1 MSDPPLSATG
11 QRNAAAIE
19 ETPMNKPAML
29 IVMAAA
35 LGNSF
40 ALADDSAIT
49 VPPSAQ
55 GGLTG
60 AVDNSGINTR
70 DRTGTTL
77 IPQHQPNMPEDRQL
91 LAAVRRAVVGEKA
104 LSSMAHNVKIFA
116 VAGVV
121 TLRGPVRSDV
131 ERDRVEQIAQT
142 VPGVASVVNE
152 LDFKTRAN

>member
-1 MSDPPLSATG
+1 
-11 QRNAAAIE
+11 
-19 ETPMNKPAML
+19 MNKQAML

-40 ALADDSAIT
+40 ALADDTTVA

-70 DRTGTTL
+70 DQAGTTL
-77 IPQHQPNMPEDRQL
+77 IPQHQPNIPEDRQL
-91 LAAVRRAVVGEKA
+91 LAAVRRAVVNEKA

-131 ERDRVEQIAQT
+131 EKDRVEQIAQT

-152 LDFKTRAN
+152 LDFKTKTN